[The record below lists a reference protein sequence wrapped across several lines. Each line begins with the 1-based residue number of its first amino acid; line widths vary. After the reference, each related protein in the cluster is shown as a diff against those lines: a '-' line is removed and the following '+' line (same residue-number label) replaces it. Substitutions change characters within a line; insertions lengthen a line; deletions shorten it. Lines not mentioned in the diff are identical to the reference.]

1 MNYTSKNYI
10 QKIINKNEFLSL
22 ISQNKNVFIEQG
34 PAEPL
39 ALIRS
44 LINSSIKGLKLIVV
58 PLPNI
63 NKIHFASSIY
73 ADRWEIYSFFSSK
86 NLAKASSDINV
97 EYIPIHLS
105 EIPKALSTKYKPDV
119 ALVQVTPPNSAGF
132 CSLGAAVEY
141 NKTAAESSKIVVAQA
156 NRKMPFTCGDSCIHI
171 SEIDYIIEEDQDL
184 IQIQPTLPDEVE
196 KQIGDNVSS
205 LIDDGSTIQVG
216 IGRVPDAV
224 MLALQNKC
232 DLGIHSGILTESML
246 NLIEAGVVTG
256 IKKNINTR
264 KVVVGQLLGTDRLY
278 EFSNCNPVIEVHPTT
293 YTHNPLIIG
302 GLYKFVSINSALEI
316 DLTGQINS
324 EFIEGKQI
332 SSVGGQ
338 TDFARIARLSPKG
351 KSIIAM
357 PSTSKKKSK
366 VVPFLSKHAP
376 VTTARTDVDFV
387 VTEYGIADLR
397 FLSLR
402 QRALKL
408 IDIAHPDYRSE
419 LYRSFKKLSV

>member
-1 MNYTSKNYI
+1 MSKNYS
-10 QKIINKNEFLSL
+10 QKLVTKKDFISL
-22 ISQNKNVFIEQG
+22 INQSNNIFIEQG

-39 ALIRS
+39 ALIKM
-44 LINSSIKGLKLIVV
+44 LMESSVKGLKLIIV

-63 NKIHFASSIY
+63 NKLQFALPIY
-73 ADRWEIYSFFSSK
+73 ADQWDIYAFFSNK
-86 NLAKASSDINV
+86 ELVEASSGINV

-105 EIPKALSTKYKPDV
+105 EIPKALSTKYKPDIT
-119 ALVQVTPPNSAGF
+119 LVQVTPPNSSGF

-141 NKTAAESSKIVVAQA
+141 NKAAVKSAKIVVAQA

-171 SEIDYIIEEDQDL
+171 SEIDYIVEEDQDL
-184 IQIQPTLPDEVE
+184 VQIPSTLPKEVE
-196 KQIGDNVSS
+196 SQIGENVSS
-205 LIDDGSTIQVG
+205 LIDNGSTIQVG

-224 MLALQNKC
+224 MLALRSKS
-232 DLGIHSGILTESML
+232 DLGIHSGVLTESML
-246 NLIEAGVVTG
+246 NLIESGVVTG
-256 IKKNINTR
+256 IKKSIDSR
-264 KVVVGQLLGTDRLY
+264 KVVTGQLLGTDRLY

-293 YTHNPLIIG
+293 YTHNSSIIR

-338 TDFARIARLSPKG
+338 VDFARIARLSPKG

-357 PSTSKKKSK
+357 PSTVQNKSK
-366 VVPFLSKHAP
+366 IVPHLSEDAP
-376 VTTARTDVDFV
+376 VSIARTDVDFV
-387 VTEYGIADLR
+387 VTEFGVADLR
-397 FLSLR
+397 YLSLK

-408 IDIAHPDYRSE
+408 INIAHPDYRKE
-419 LYRSFKKLSV
+419 LCRSIKRLSI